1 MATLK
6 LMGWGLRP
14 WLEFDLDP
22 HAGSYAKRR
31 LREAPM
37 RAAGY
42 AGRAQELS
50 VPGQGMVLC
59 AVYVF
64 EGDMHLRLGA
74 ARWSLFQPGLLIE
87 HRQPGVWSCELQV
100 TEPGG
105 KSLAW
110 RYRRKDFLAFLLDGA
125 YDELDFELA
134 HLPAALP
141 GLARRKREELIGEWT
156 AQAAARPGS

>member
-1 MATLK
+1 MIK

-14 WLEFDLDP
+14 WLDFELDP
-22 HAGSYAKRR
+22 LTGHYTKRR
-31 LREAPM
+31 LPEAPT

-42 AGRAQELS
+42 AGRAQELK
-50 VPGQGMVLC
+50 VTGQGVVLC
-59 AVYVF
+59 AVFVF
-64 EGDMHLRLGA
+64 DGDMLLRVGDA
-74 ARWSLFQPGLLIE
+74 AWRLFQPGLVIE
-87 HRQPGVWSCELQV
+87 HRQPSVWSCELQV

-105 KSLAW
+105 
-110 RYRRKDFLAFLLDGA
+110 RVRRYPYRRKDVLAFLLDGA

-141 GLARRKREELIGEWT
+141 DLARRKREELLGEWT